1 MPTPRVTMQQLK
13 ECFRLKFECALS
25 HERIARTLGLSKGV
39 IGKYVSRAQALGL
52 TWATLATW
60 DEAQIVGADPQLTR
74 APMLGVT
81 RMLGKYASG
90 FRSFCA
96 PVPAHSKIGTSSRN
110 GSVMDRRTHDAR

>member
-1 MPTPRVTMQQLK
+1 MTERV
-13 ECFRLKFECALS
+13 
-25 HERIARTLGLSKGV
+25 V
-39 IGKYVSRAQALGL
+39 
-52 TWATLATW
+52 
-60 DEAQIVGADPQLTR
+60 VGADPQLTR

-110 GSVMDRRTHDAR
+110 GSVMDRRTQLDSKPLCYSKLGGRRLSAVRAGIDDLGFGEFALAHGWPPGL